1 MCVHSWALAFCSRP
15 VWAPELRLRHALG
28 PAAGPHW
35 QVPVG
40 LLAAW
45 GARRVPYPPE
55 GLAARLLPAAAT

>member
-1 MCVHSWALAFCSRP
+1 
-15 VWAPELRLRHALG
+15 
-28 PAAGPHW
+28 
-35 QVPVG
+35 VG